1 MMSLPRALALAL
13 AQLGDPAILRVL
25 GKTTAITLAI
35 FLLGGVALY
44 VGFETAIDSATSMDT
59 GGLGALAAAASAVDG
74 PPEGGGVDGG
84 VGAAGGVGGAPG
96 APAPGGGEG

>member
-44 VGFETAIDSATSMDT
+44 VGFETAIDSATSMET
-59 GGLGALAAAASAVDG
+59 GGLGALAAAALV
-74 PPEGGGVDGG
+74 
-84 VGAAGGVGGAPG
+84 AATARPQ
-96 APAPGGGEG
+96 AADSQAATRPQAAADLQLE

>member
-1 MMSLPRALALAL
+1 MSLRRLPLAALALAL

-44 VGFETAIDSATSMDT
+44 VGFETAIDSATSMVYRASLELHST
-59 GGLGALAAAASAVDG
+59 EASA
-74 PPEGGGVDGG
+74 
-84 VGAAGGVGGAPG
+84 AR
-96 APAPGGGEG
+96 